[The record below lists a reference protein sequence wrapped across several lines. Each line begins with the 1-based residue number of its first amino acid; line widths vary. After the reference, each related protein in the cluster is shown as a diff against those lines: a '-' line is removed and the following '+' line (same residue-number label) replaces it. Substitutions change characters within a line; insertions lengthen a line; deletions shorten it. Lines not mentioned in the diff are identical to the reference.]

1 MPVNGDH
8 KCNSSV
14 CNQFGNRLTN
24 IEKQLEEMHSLN
36 KELLKLLEA
45 SQEESASL
53 REVIKTMTDANTAS
67 MPTDVITALPVESPS
82 VNMTFTPQEPPE
94 IGPTYL

>member
-1 MPVNGDH
+1 MVIINVTAL
-8 KCNSSV
+8 V
-14 CNQFGNRLTN
+14 CNQFKKSLTY

-36 KELLKLLEA
+36 KEFLEA

-67 MPTDVITALPVESPS
+67 TDVITALPVESPP
-82 VNMTFTPQEPPE
+82 VNMTVTPQ
-94 IGPTYL
+94 